1 MSPSKFYPFSDY
13 DRKQLAKL
21 PPDIAA
27 LADKY
32 PSEILNTADSWDN
45 LPFDANYFPECLE
58 VYSGDADDAN
68 IFVLN
73 GVLKDYVPSYAE
85 KNTSSITVMI
95 DGEFAYIEVE
105 GRQVL
110 NKLGGIVLPEVAI
123 NPELLIQSILKGE
136 NND

>member
-1 MSPSKFYPFSDY
+1 M
-13 DRKQLAKL
+13 
-21 PPDIAA
+21 
-27 LADKY
+27 
-32 PSEILNTADSWDN
+32 
-45 LPFDANYFPECLE
+45 PFDANYFPECLE

-73 GVLKDYVPSYAE
+73 GVLKDYVPADAE

-123 NPELLIQSILKGE
+123 NPDVLIQSILKGE

>member
-1 MSPSKFYPFSDY
+1 MIWLSWGRDD
-13 DRKQLAKL
+13 DRTIRNSQFA
-21 PPDIAA
+21 IR
-27 LADKY
+27 
-32 PSEILNTADSWDN
+32 
-45 LPFDANYFPECLE
+45 
-58 VYSGDADDAN
+58 
-68 IFVLN
+68 
-73 GVLKDYVPSYAE
+73 
-85 KNTSSITVMI
+85 I

>member
-1 MSPSKFYPFSDY
+1 MSPSNFYPLSDY
-13 DRKQLAKL
+13 DRKQIAKL

-45 LPFDANYFPECLE
+45 LPFDVNYFPECLE

-73 GVLKDYVPSYAE
+73 GVLKDYVPVPAE

-95 DGEFAYIEVE
+95 DGEFAYIEIE

-123 NPELLIQSILKGE
+123 NPDVLIQSILKGE

>member
-1 MSPSKFYPFSDY
+1 
-13 DRKQLAKL
+13 
-21 PPDIAA
+21 
-27 LADKY
+27 
-32 PSEILNTADSWDN
+32 ILNTADSWDN
-45 LPFDANYFPECLE
+45 LPFDANYLPECLE
-58 VYSGDADDAN
+58 VYSSDADDAN

-73 GVLKDYVPSYAE
+73 GVLKDYVPSRAE